1 MTRFMKYQMDS
12 EVASA
17 LSVLAAQMGAAPA
30 PKRGDWKALR
40 DRGNAMHALWASA
53 SPPYPDVETKSF
65 FTQVNDG
72 AKIELRWYEKAGSKP
87 GSAVVYAHGGGM
99 ILSDVDKYDSVVS
112 DYVATT
118 GVPFLSVNYRL
129 APESHGRMLAE
140 DTFAGLSWLLEHAS
154 MLGIDT
160 RRIAVMG
167 DSAGG
172 GIAASVAILARDQN
186 VRLAKQILIYP
197 MLDDRNVEP
206 NRLLEPFLTWTY
218 DNNFTGWSAL
228 LGPELGAENVSPVA
242 APARL
247 KDFSGLPAAYIEVGE
262 LDIFRDEAVA
272 YGQHLAIANSPIE
285 LHVHSGAPHGFERFA
300 PTSKLAVRAMNDR
313 MRTVVSI

>member
-1 MTRFMKYQMDS
+1 MAYQMDS

-17 LSVLAAQMGAAPA
+17 LSALAALMGTDPT
-30 PKRGDWKALR
+30 PKRGDWKTLR
-40 DRGNAMHALWASA
+40 DRGNAMHALWASG
-53 SPPYPDVETKSF
+53 SPPYASVKTKSF
-65 FTQVNDG
+65 FTQASDG
-72 AKIELRWYEKAGSKP
+72 AKIQLRWYEKAGSKP

-99 ILSDVDKYDSVVS
+99 ILSDVDKYDCVVS

-186 VRLAKQILIYP
+186 VSLAKQILIYP

-247 KDFSGLPAAYIEVGE
+247 KDFNGLPPAYIEVGD

-272 YGQHLAIANSPIE
+272 YGQHLAMANVSIE
-285 LHVHSGAPHGFERFA
+285 LHVHFGAPHGFERFA

-313 MRTVVSI
+313 MRTVASI